1 MAGESLMLLGFGV
14 GLPLLIFAVLSIGI
28 WVNGGLFPGDVAIL
42 QTLHNHQTVSLDA
55 LAEGLTP
62 FGIEAGVVPA
72 AAAIAMFLLLRRQW
86 KILRFWLCA
95 GLGGS
100 VLGASIKLLWHRTR
114 PHLWDSAY
122 PYPKD
127 FSFPSGHAMASMTL
141 ITMLV
146 VLLWQTRWR
155 LPALVFGGL
164 FTLGIGW
171 TRLYLGVHY
180 PSDVMAGWMLAIA
193 WVIGLKVLPNAVKFN
208 RVGTKNR
215 LPLE

>member
-1 MAGESLMLLGFGV
+1 MLLGFGV

-28 WVNGGLFPGDVAIL
+28 WANGCVFPGDVAIL
-42 QTLHNHQTVSLDA
+42 QALHNNQTVGLDA
-55 LAEGLTP
+55 FAEGLTP

-72 AAAIAMFLLLRRQW
+72 AAAIAIFLLVRRQW
-86 KILRFWLCA
+86 KVLRFWLCA

-100 VLGASIKLLWHRTR
+100 VLGVSIKLLWHRPR
-114 PHLWDSAY
+114 PHLWDSSY

-127 FSFPSGHAMASMTL
+127 FSFPSGHAMASMTF
-141 ITMLV
+141 IAMLV
-146 VLLWQTRWR
+146 LLLWKTRWR

-164 FTLGIGW
+164 FVFGIGW

-180 PSDVMAGWMLAIA
+180 PSDVLAGWMLAIA
-193 WVIGLKVLPNAVKFN
+193 WVIGLKELSTTVKIN

-215 LPLE
+215 SPSE